1 MADEDQERFEDYLE
15 LEHYIEGLQADKAT
29 HPPTNL
35 TLEQARIYRMAA
47 LFRSASTENTE
58 PQPDFVA
65 HLREQLLNVEVDQPS
80 MQASA
85 ASQTQADTVSVPAKS
100 FPSDEPVTVHK
111 KGKPQP
117 VHFFSRRGILRGGA
131 IAAASLVVGMG
142 TEHTIEQKAAPTPNN
157 KQEGIIPPSP
167 YASPNALEI
176 NPAIP
181 TTWHFVTT
189 LADLG
194 QKAVSFTTATLIGY
208 VLRDTSMS
216 KTQSGAENVIA
227 LSAACTH
234 MGCIVQWEDT
244 DRRFYCPC
252 HGAIFAAYGAH
263 IKTNYSYDLPPLPR
277 LHVKIEDG
285 KVYVEVPQAR

>member
-15 LEHYIEGLQADKAT
+15 LEHYIEGLQADKAM

-35 TLEQARIYRMAA
+35 TQEQARIYRMAA

-65 HLREQLLNVEVDQPS
+65 HLREQLLNVEVEQPS
-80 MQASA
+80 MQAGT
-85 ASQTQADTVSVPAKS
+85 ASQAQADTVPAKPL
-100 FPSDEPVTVHK
+100 PSDENKTIRNTQK
-111 KGKPQP
+111 RGTPQP
-117 VHFFSRRGILRGGA
+117 AHFFSRRGLLRGSA

-142 TEHTIEQKAAPTPNN
+142 AEHVVEQTVAPNN
-157 KQEGIIPPSP
+157 RPNAIVPPSP

-194 QKAVSFTTATLIGY
+194 QKAVFFTTATLIGY
-208 VLRDTSMS
+208 VLRDTSTNT
-216 KTQSGAENVIA
+216 TQTGTENVIA
-227 LSAACTH
+227 LSATCTH

-252 HGAIFAAYGAH
+252 HGAIFAEYGAH
-263 IKTNYSYDLPPLPR
+263 VKTNYSYDLPPLPR
-277 LHVKIEDG
+277 LHVKIADG